1 MFDVTY
7 FANTFKN
14 KKRLTHVEIKITFKF
29 KFLDQ
34 WNDYKNNQFDNVF
47 QPFRKKNNKVHLYVY
62 IKIDKLN
69 KNIFFL
75 NVTKL

>member
-7 FANTFKN
+7 FANTFIN
-14 KKRLTHVEIKITFKF
+14 KKRPTHVEIKIKFKF

-47 QPFRKKNNKVHLYVY
+47 QPFRQKT
-62 IKIDKLN
+62 IKYTYMCISKLTN
-69 KNIFFL
+69 
-75 NVTKL
+75 

>member
-14 KKRLTHVEIKITFKF
+14 KIRLTHVEIKITFKF

>member
-7 FANTFKN
+7 FANTFIN
-14 KKRLTHVEIKITFKF
+14 KKRPTHVEIKIKFKF

-34 WNDYKNNQFDNVF
+34 WNDYKNNQFDNGISTI
-47 QPFRKKNNKVHLYVY
+47 QTKNNKVHLYVY

-69 KNIFFL
+69 
-75 NVTKL
+75 